1 MIRTNNQRKEKQRK
15 TYEKNI
21 TRDCFITG
29 SNRPGQPNAF
39 VNGGFENGTLNSWTQ
54 NGGFV
59 STGPVYFP
67 DGSNNNA
74 VVTRTRRSEK

>member
-1 MIRTNNQRKEKQRK
+1 MKKILLGTVLSLG
-15 TYEKNI
+15 I
-21 TRDCFITG
+21 I
-29 SNRPGQPNAF
+29 GQASANAF